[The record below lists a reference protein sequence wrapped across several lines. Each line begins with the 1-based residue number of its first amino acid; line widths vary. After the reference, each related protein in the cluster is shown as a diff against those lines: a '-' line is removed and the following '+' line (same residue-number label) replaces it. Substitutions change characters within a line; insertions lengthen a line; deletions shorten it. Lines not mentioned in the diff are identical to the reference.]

1 MIYPLN
7 INTKGYMHMNKQHSR
22 SQTMTAQCAIHALTK
37 LRYKG
42 RVDQDFRE
50 ALFDEESGYDEEL
63 ISNTGALA

>member
-1 MIYPLN
+1 
-7 INTKGYMHMNKQHSR
+7 MNKQHSR

>member
-1 MIYPLN
+1 
-7 INTKGYMHMNKQHSR
+7 MHMNKQHSR

-37 LRYKG
+37 LRYKNYKG